1 MNSIQNRF
9 IALLVMVVSL
19 VLGSFGAYN
28 YQDSRAQ
35 KLLQLNTELDA
46 AVARLSRNLPD
57 ALWRFDNNLVRTIVD
72 SELGSADVLA
82 IEVLDEQGQSTYLAS
97 TRPSGQPWNPAQE
110 PADIERSVRLGYTES
125 QTRHP
130 LGVVRIHASTQ
141 TIRDNARRDLVRLVA
156 VMLALNALVA
166 LVLLVGLRMVVLR
179 PLFAVRD
186 ALEHIASADA
196 DLSLRLPSS
205 HSLEFDAVARSFNT
219 FVARLERIMGG
230 SVDEVHQAI
239 GRISSGDLATPIQL
253 GERTEGSSVMG
264 RLAVMRENL
273 QRVTLALRDATLQ
286 AEQAAQVKSEFMANM
301 SHEIRTPMNA
311 VIGMSHLALKTDLT
325 PRQRDYLEKI
335 QRSGQHLLGVINDIL
350 DFSKIEAGKMTVEHI
365 EFELDALLNNLAGLL
380 GQRASDKGLE
390 MVYDVAPDVPPWL
403 IGDPLRLGQVLINYT
418 NNAIKFTERGEV
430 CVSVRVEARSG
441 QQVRLR
447 FLVRDTGVGL
457 APEQQE
463 RMFRSFEQ
471 ADSSTTRQF
480 GGTGL
485 GLAITRKLVELM
497 GGQVGVESAPGAGAT
512 FWATVDLG
520 VAAAQRPQPP
530 QHADLLGRRVLVVDD
545 NESARTVLLHVLEQ
559 MGFDAEAVPSGA
571 AALAAAV
578 EADHR
583 QRAFDV
589 ALVDWQMPGLDGL
602 QTLERMKGLG
612 LRKLPRGVLVT
623 AHGREEWLQQDHHL
637 LGPLDVLLKPVG
649 ASALFDTLLR
659 LLADRPLPGDA
670 REPAADD
677 MPAAQGAP
685 QAVPF
690 GLQGRRVLLVED
702 NPLNQQVGAELLA
715 EAGIT
720 VEVAGNGR
728 VGVEM
733 AQRQHYDLVL
743 MDMQMPEMDGLE
755 AARRLR
761 AQPAL
766 ARLPIVAMTAN
777 ALAEDRARC
786 QAAGMDDF
794 IAKPIEPASLW
805 RVLRRFLAAAEDAPD
820 GKPDGAPDGG
830 GALLPWV
837 VPPLDAERQA
847 LMLRLQAIP
856 DLDTRSG
863 LRHALDR
870 PQRYIAT
877 LREFAASQAGTAA
890 QLAEAM
896 HGGDWPLAERL
907 AHTLKGLAAH
917 IGADALR
924 FHANA
929 VEQSAR
935 KGAAH
940 WSGQERLA
948 RELQSLV
955 GQLQAAL
962 PGPAQG
968 LPHRAR
974 AASPLR
980 LQRAAGLL
988 RAWLAQDDPRARRL
1002 LERRA
1007 GELQALLGGQFAV
1020 FELHLRGFDFPAALE
1035 VLNAAEGR
1043 VRSGS
1048 GAST

>member
-28 YQDSRAQ
+28 YRDSRAQ
-35 KLLQLNTELDA
+35 KLQQLNTELDA

-72 SELGSADVLA
+72 SELGTDDVLG
-82 IEVLDEQGQSTYLAS
+82 IEVFNEQGQSTYLAS
-97 TRPSGQPWNPAQE
+97 TRPLGQPWNPAQM
-110 PADIERSVRLGYTES
+110 PADVERSVRLSYEES
-125 QTRHP
+125 QARHP
-130 LGVVRIHASTQ
+130 LGVVRIHATTQ
-141 TIRDNARRDLVRLVA
+141 TIRDNLRRELVRLVG
-156 VMLALNALVA
+156 VMLALNVLVA

-205 HSLEFDAVARSFNT
+205 NSLEFAAVARSFNT

-239 GRISSGDLATPIQL
+239 GRISSGDLETPIQL

-264 RLAVMRENL
+264 RLAAMRENL
-273 QRVTLALRDATLQ
+273 QRVTLALRDATQQ
-286 AEQAAQVKSEFMANM
+286 AEQAARVKSEFMANM

-390 MVYDVAPDVPPWL
+390 MIYDVAPDVPPWL
-403 IGDPLRLGQVLINYT
+403 MGDPLRLGQVLINYT

-430 CVSVRVEARSG
+430 CVMVRVEARG
-441 QQVRLR
+441 DQKVRLR

-457 APEQQE
+457 APGQQE

-485 GLAITRKLVELM
+485 GLAITRRLVELM
-497 GGQVGVESAPGAGAT
+497 GGEVGVDSAPGVGST

-520 VAAAQRPQPP
+520 VAAAQRPPPP
-530 QHADLLGRRVLVVDD
+530 QHGDLLGRRVLVVDD
-545 NESARTVLLHVLEQ
+545 NGSARTVLLHMLEQ
-559 MGFDAEAVPSGA
+559 MGFDAEAVASGA
-571 AALAAAV
+571 AALAAVV

-583 QRAFDV
+583 NQAFDV

-623 AHGREEWLQQDHHL
+623 AHGREEWLQQGHHP
-637 LGPLDVLLKPVG
+637 LGALDVLLKPVG
-649 ASALFDTLLR
+649 ASLLFDTLLR
-659 LLADRPLPGDA
+659 LLADQPLPGDMRKPIDDTSTA
-670 REPAADD
+670 REVP
-677 MPAAQGAP
+677 QG
-685 QAVPF
+685 VPT

-715 EAGIT
+715 EAGVT
-720 VEVAGNGR
+720 VDVAGNGR

-755 AARRLR
+755 ATRCLR

-766 ARLPIVAMTAN
+766 ASLPIVAMTAN

-794 IAKPIEPASLW
+794 VAKPIEPACLW
-805 RVLRRFLAAAEDAPD
+805 RVLRRFLVAADDMPSDGDAPV
-820 GKPDGAPDGG
+820 PCVA
-830 GALLPWV
+830 
-837 VPPLDAERQA
+837 PPLDAENQA
-847 LMLRLQAIP
+847 LLQPLQAIP

-863 LRHALDR
+863 LRHAMER
-870 PQRYIAT
+870 PARYIAT
-877 LREFAASQAGTAA
+877 LREFVASQGGTAG
-890 QLAEAM
+890 QLAEALRSS
-896 HGGDWPLAERL
+896 DWPLAERL

-935 KGAAH
+935 KGYAH

-955 GQLQAAL
+955 AQLQAAL
-962 PGPAQG
+962 PTPVLA
-968 LPHRAR
+968 PRTR
-974 AASPLR
+974 RASPLR
-980 LQRAAGLL
+980 LERTAGLL

-1007 GELQALLGGQFAV
+1007 GDLQALMGGQFGA
-1020 FELHLRGFDFPAALE
+1020 FELHLRGFDFPAALA
-1035 VLNAAEGR
+1035 VLDAAVGG